1 MRARY
6 VVLAFGLA
14 SLAGCSSDPNGPA
27 LGTLVVETEVTEGS
41 VNVPQFSTLT
51 IEGLAPVEIS
61 TEDGLETTQPLPV
74 GDRDVSLTYPA
85 GSNCQAPGNPR
96 TVEIRDGEGT
106 VANFVTT
113 CS

>member
-51 IEGLAPVEIS
+51 IEGLAPVEIF
-61 TEDGLETTQPLPV
+61 TEDGLETTQPLAA
-74 GDRDVSLTYPA
+74 GDRDVSLDVPGT
-85 GSNCQAPGNPR
+85 NCTTADNPR
-96 TVEIRDGEGT
+96 TVNVREGEVNIT
-106 VANFVTT
+106 TFVTT